1 MLFMLLGDNKRLD
14 EGNAMTYNQ
23 TAQHSTAQHSTAQH
37 STAQHSTAQHAVDNR
52 LFLLSPKRSGPL
64 ERFFRPLTL
73 RAEGQVKRSK
83 DKKIIKKHKERE
95 KVLL

>member
-1 MLFMLLGDNKRLD
+1 MLFLLLNDNKKLD

-37 STAQHSTAQHAVDNR
+37 STAQHSTAQHSTAVEDR
-52 LFLLSPKRSGPL
+52 LFQLAPKRSGPL

-73 RAEGQVKRSK
+73 SAEGQVKRSK
-83 DKKIIKKHKERE
+83 DKKES
-95 KVLL
+95 

>member
-1 MLFMLLGDNKRLD
+1 
-14 EGNAMTYNQ
+14 MTYNQ

-37 STAQHSTAQHAVDNR
+37 STTVEDR
-52 LFLLSPKRSGPL
+52 LFQLAPKRSGPL

>member
-1 MLFMLLGDNKRLD
+1 
-14 EGNAMTYNQ
+14 MTYNQ

-37 STAQHSTAQHAVDNR
+37 STAQHSTAQHSTAVDNNR
-52 LFLLSPKRSGPL
+52 LFLLAPKRSGPL

-73 RAEGQVKRSK
+73 NAEGQVKRSK
-83 DKKIIKKHKERE
+83 DKKIIKKDKERE

>member
-1 MLFMLLGDNKRLD
+1 ML
-14 EGNAMTYNQ
+14 A
-23 TAQHSTAQHSTAQH
+23 
-37 STAQHSTAQHAVDNR
+37 
-52 LFLLSPKRSGPL
+52 PKRSGPL

-83 DKKIIKKHKERE
+83 DKKIIKNHKERE

>member
-1 MLFMLLGDNKRLD
+1 MLFMLLSDNKRLD

-37 STAQHSTAQHAVDNR
+37 STAQHAVDNR
-52 LFLLSPKRSGPL
+52 LFLLAPKRSGPL

-73 RAEGQVKRSK
+73 RAEGQVK
-83 DKKIIKKHKERE
+83 KK
-95 KVLL
+95 

>member
-1 MLFMLLGDNKRLD
+1 
-14 EGNAMTYNQ
+14 MTYNQ

-37 STAQHSTAQHAVDNR
+37 STAQHSTAQHSTAQHSTAVEDR
-52 LFLLSPKRSGPL
+52 LFQLAPKRSGPL

-73 RAEGQVKRSK
+73 RAEGHVRRSK

>member
-1 MLFMLLGDNKRLD
+1 MLFMLLNDNKRLD

-37 STAQHSTAQHAVDNR
+37 STAQHSTAQHSTAQHAVDNNR
-52 LFLLSPKRSGPL
+52 LFLLAPKRSGPL

-83 DKKIIKKHKERE
+83 DKKES
-95 KVLL
+95 

>member
-1 MLFMLLGDNKRLD
+1 
-14 EGNAMTYNQ
+14 

-37 STAQHSTAQHAVDNR
+37 STAQHSTAQHSTAQHSTAVEDR
-52 LFLLSPKRSGPL
+52 LFQLAPKRSGPL

-73 RAEGQVKRSK
+73 SAEGQVKRSK
-83 DKKIIKKHKERE
+83 DKKIIKNHKERE

>member
-1 MLFMLLGDNKRLD
+1 MLFMLLSDNKILD
-14 EGNAMTYNQ
+14 EGNAMTYN
-23 TAQHSTAQHSTAQH
+23 QHSTAQH
-37 STAQHSTAQHAVDNR
+37 STAQHSTAQHAVDFR
-52 LFLLSPKRSGPL
+52 LFLLAPKRSGPL

-83 DKKIIKKHKERE
+83 DKKIIKNHKERE

>member
-1 MLFMLLGDNKRLD
+1 
-14 EGNAMTYNQ
+14 MTYNQ

-37 STAQHSTAQHAVDNR
+37 STAVEDR
-52 LFLLSPKRSGPL
+52 LFQLAPKRSGPL

-73 RAEGQVKRSK
+73 SAEGQVREVK
-83 DKKIIKKHKERE
+83 KKIIKNHKERE

>member
-1 MLFMLLGDNKRLD
+1 
-14 EGNAMTYNQ
+14 MTYNQ

-52 LFLLSPKRSGPL
+52 LFLLAPKRSGPL

-73 RAEGQVKRSK
+73 SAEGQVKRRSK
-83 DKKIIKKHKERE
+83 DKKIIKKDKERE

>member
-1 MLFMLLGDNKRLD
+1 
-14 EGNAMTYNQ
+14 

-37 STAQHSTAQHAVDNR
+37 STAQHSTAQHSTAQHSTAVEDR
-52 LFLLSPKRSGPL
+52 LFQLAPKRSGPL
-64 ERFFRPLTL
+64 ERFFRTLTF

-83 DKKIIKKHKERE
+83 DKKIIKNHKERE

>member
-1 MLFMLLGDNKRLD
+1 
-14 EGNAMTYNQ
+14 MTYNQ

-52 LFLLSPKRSGPL
+52 LFLLAPKRSGPL

-73 RAEGQVKRSK
+73 VLSVRLREVK
-83 DKKIIKKHKERE
+83 KKIIKNHKERK

>member
-1 MLFMLLGDNKRLD
+1 MLFMLLNDNKRLD

-23 TAQHSTAQHSTAQH
+23 TAQH
-37 STAQHSTAQHAVDNR
+37 AVDNNR
-52 LFLLSPKRSGPL
+52 LFLLAPKRSGPL

-83 DKKIIKKHKERE
+83 DKKIIKNHKERE

>member
-1 MLFMLLGDNKRLD
+1 
-14 EGNAMTYNQ
+14 

-37 STAQHSTAQHAVDNR
+37 STAQHSTAQHSTAQHSTAQHSTAVEDR
-52 LFLLSPKRSGPL
+52 LFQLAPKRSGPL

-83 DKKIIKKHKERE
+83 DTKRIIKKDKERE